1 MTQKIVIPRLGWSM
15 EEGTFVAWLKN
26 EGDFVK
32 RGDALFELEGEKATQ
47 EIEAVDEGVLRI
59 PLTGPKPGSVHKVGA
74 IIGYLVGLSESE
86 STPGLAYP
94 SQQVK
99 PAVVNFPESV
109 VASPSVRQLA
119 RKIGVELTQVKGTGL
134 RGRISQEDV
143 KNAKLIHSS
152 NIHAPVTLSVPVI
165 SSQRVATPRAR
176 RLASILSIDWR
187 LLNGSGAGGRVRE
200 CDVIDASNNLPLG
213 STSSVNGL
221 RIPISKKRRLIAL
234 RLVTS
239 RQLTVPVTL
248 TIKADATNLV
258 NLRKQFKSMNGL
270 PDIPSFQ
277 DIITKL
283 VAEILK
289 GHRLLAGRWDEDAI
303 VLPAYHELHIGMAVD
318 TEDGLL
324 VPVIRDV
331 VGLTL
336 RDLAAQS
343 KELVRQARA
352 GKITAEQMQGGVFT
366 ITNLGAFGI
375 DFFTPVINY
384 PEAAILGLGAI
395 RKEPVFLDDGQ
406 LVAQLQ
412 LALSL
417 TFDHRIVDG
426 APAARFL
433 QDLVSAI
440 ANPAAYLSEIAKV
453 DL

>member
-1 MTQKIVIPRLGWSM
+1 MAQEIIIPRLGWSM
-15 EEGTFVAWLKN
+15 EEGTFVAWLKS

-74 IIGYLVGLSESE
+74 IIGYLVGANDSI
-86 STPGLAYP
+86 PALANP
-94 SQQVK
+94 SQQTNIE
-99 PAVVNFPESV
+99 VVNEADSV

-119 RKIGVELTQVKGTGL
+119 RKVGIQLSQVKGTGP
-134 RGRISQEDV
+134 RGRILQEDV
-143 KNAKLIHSS
+143 HQAKVIFSENAQES
-152 NIHAPVTLSVPVI
+152 VI
-165 SSQRVATPRAR
+165 SHVSKMSSQQVASPRAR
-176 RLASILSIDWR
+176 RLASNLGIDWK
-187 LLNGSGAGGRVRE
+187 LLIGSGASGRVRE
-200 CDVIDASNNLPLG
+200 CDVKAASTNLP
-213 STSSVNGL
+213 SDITSAGKAQ
-221 RIPISKKRRLIAL
+221 RIPISKKRRLIAQ
-234 RLVTS
+234 RLVAS

-248 TIKADATNLV
+248 TTKANATNLV
-258 NLRKQFKSMNGL
+258 NLRNQFKSTNGTH
-270 PDIPSFQ
+270 PIPSFQ

-283 VAEILK
+283 VAEVLK
-289 GHRLLAGRWDEDAI
+289 EHMFLAGRWDEDAI
-303 VLPAYHELHIGMAVD
+303 VLPAHHELHIGMAVD

-324 VPVIRDV
+324 VPLIRNV
-331 VGLTL
+331 AGLTL

-343 KELVRQARA
+343 KSLVQQARE
-352 GKITAEQMQGGVFT
+352 GKITAAQMQGGVFT

-375 DFFTPVINY
+375 DSFTPVINY

-406 LVAQLQ
+406 VVAQLQ

-433 QDLVSAI
+433 QSLVSAI
-440 ANPAAYLSEIAKV
+440 SNPSAFLLGA
-453 DL
+453 